1 MTEFLN
7 MGGYGFYI
15 WTAYGVTALVIAI
28 EVVMLR
34 GRRQTA
40 IEEAQLS
47 GPETRQMPPPLE
59 PAGES
64 K

>member
-1 MTEFLN
+1 MSEFLN
-7 MGGYGFYI
+7 MGGYGFYV
-15 WTAYGVTALVIAI
+15 WNAYGVTALVIVI
-28 EVVMLR
+28 ELVTLR
-34 GRRQTA
+34 SRRHTA

-47 GPETRQMPPPLE
+47 GPDTKEMPTLQ